1 MAQFQLQI
9 ITPDGTAFDG
19 LVDSLLVRT
28 VEGDVE
34 ILRAHADYFAALGVG
49 RARILIG
56 NEVRYAAINGG
67 FLSVTRDAVR
77 LLPVTV
83 EFAETIDEARALSAK
98 ERATEALQSAKDDK
112 AIEIAKAKL
121 SRALCRLSVASLK

>member
-34 ILRAHADYFAALGVG
+34 ILRGHADYFAALGVG

-56 NEVRYAAINGG
+56 NEARFAAVSGG
-67 FLSVTRDAVR
+67 FLSVSGGEVR
-77 LLPVTV
+77 LVPVTV

-98 ERATEALQSAKDDK
+98 ERATEALESAKDDK

-121 SRALCRLSVASLK
+121 SRALCRLNVASLK

>member
-9 ITPDGTAFDG
+9 ITPDGPVFDG
-19 LVDSLLVRT
+19 LVDSLLVRC

-34 ILRAHADYFAALGVG
+34 ILRGHADYFAPLAVG

-56 NEVRYAAINGG
+56 NELKYAAVSGG
-67 FLSVTRDAVR
+67 FLSVIGGAVR
-77 LLPVTV
+77 LVPVTL

-98 ERATEALQSAKDDK
+98 ERATEALETARDDK

-121 SRALCRLSVASLK
+121 SRALCRLNVASLK

>member
-34 ILRAHADYFAALGVG
+34 ILRGHADYFAALGVG

-56 NEVRYAAINGG
+56 NEERFAAVSGG
-67 FLSVTRDAVR
+67 FLSVSGGEVR
-77 LLPVTV
+77 LVPVTV

-98 ERATEALQSAKDDK
+98 ERATEALESAKDDK

-121 SRALCRLSVASLK
+121 SRALCRLNVASLK